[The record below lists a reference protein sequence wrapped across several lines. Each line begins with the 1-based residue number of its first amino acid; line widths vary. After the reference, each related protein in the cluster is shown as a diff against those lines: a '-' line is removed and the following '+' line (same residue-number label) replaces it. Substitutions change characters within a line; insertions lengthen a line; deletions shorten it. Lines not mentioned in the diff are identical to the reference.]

1 VKKMSDKNIT
11 RLAYQDKEI
20 ILIATAHVSKES
32 AELVKRVIEAERPD
46 SVCIELDEGRYQNMQ
61 NPQAWE
67 NTDLVKIIKTKKVGF
82 LAANLLLGSYQKQI
96 AKKLGVQV
104 GGEMKQGIESAR
116 EVGAQLV
123 LADRNI
129 QTTFLRIWR
138 TLSLWEKNKLLVSML
153 FSFDDD
159 EIDDISDE
167 DLQEMLKED
176 MLETVLADLRGEF
189 PQVGEILVS
198 ERDQYLAAKIKD
210 APGPKIVAILGGAHV
225 PGIKEEIYK
234 TQDLERISV
243 VPPKSPLSKL
253 AGWII
258 PAAFILLFAYA
269 FAGGVQ
275 TGLQQLSVWVLWT
288 SILAAI
294 FTALSLAHP
303 LSILTS
309 LVAAPFTTLNPL
321 LACGWFTGLVE
332 ASIKKPTVADVQNVS
347 QDIFSVRGFYR
358 NRLLRTLLVIFMA
371 NLGASLGTFIAGA
384 DIIQK
389 LF

>member
-1 VKKMSDKNIT
+1 MNDQNIT
-11 RLAYQDKEI
+11 RLAYHDKEI

-32 AELVKRVIEAERPD
+32 AELVKTVIEAEQPD
-46 SVCIELDEGRYQNMQ
+46 SVCIELDEARYQNMQ

-82 LAANLLLGSYQKQI
+82 LAANLFLGSYQKQI
-96 AKKLGVQV
+96 AKKLNVQV
-104 GGEMKQGIESAR
+104 GGEMKQGIESA
-116 EVGAQLV
+116 EEIGANLV
-123 LADRNI
+123 LADRDI
-129 QTTFLRIWR
+129 QATFLRIWR
-138 TLSLWEKNKLLVSML
+138 SLSFWEKSKLLTGLL

-159 EIDDISDE
+159 DIDDISDQ

-176 MLETVLADLRGEF
+176 MLGSVLSDMRDQF
-189 PQVGEILVS
+189 PKIGQILVS

-210 APGPKIVAILGGAHV
+210 APGQKVVAVLGGAHV
-225 PGIKEEIYK
+225 PGVKEEIYK
-234 TQDLERISV
+234 TQDIESISI
-243 VPPKSPLSKL
+243 VPPKSRWSGL

-258 PAAFILLFAYA
+258 PAALILLLVYA

-275 TGLQQLSVWVLWT
+275 AGLQQLSVWVLWT
-288 SILAAI
+288 SVLAAV

-309 LVAAPFTTLNPL
+309 FVAAPFTTLHPL

-332 ASIKKPTVADVQNVS
+332 AVIKKPTVADVQNVS
-347 QDIFSVRGFYR
+347 QDIFSIKGFYR

-384 DIIQK
+384 DIIRQ
-389 LF
+389 LVR